1 MVLTIASSFVSGLFA
16 TFGVLL
22 AIAVI
27 CGVGFLIKW
36 FIETKKGMDNLP
48 QIMLE
53 YRKTLLGNDMFEE
66 YVFIS
71 KFVKQLK
78 KNKVPKELAE
88 KYILKVDSDFGWVSG
103 DDGFDRLGFKYTY
116 RLTPRVPFIK
126 KKEEKDKENPEKD
139 TEKGKKTE

>member
-1 MVLTIASSFVSGLFA
+1 MFA
-16 TFGVLL
+16 TFGVLCAL
-22 AIAVI
+22 AVLGLIGWVVKVI
-27 CGVGFLIKW
+27 
-36 FIETKKGMDNLP
+36 IETKKGVDNLP

-78 KNKVPKELAE
+78 KNKVPKELADR
-88 KYILKVDSDFGWVSG
+88 YILNVDSDFGWIPG
-103 DDGFDRLGFKYTY
+103 NDGYDKLGFRYSY

-126 KKEEKDKENPEKD
+126 KKEENKEDKDKSEKEKEN
-139 TEKGKKTE
+139 KTDK